1 MRLRKRMDHSP
12 VLTTQLHST
21 DIIMDDI
28 SLTQGDSSEPV
39 HAALAKLN
47 LGESASSSL
56 ADQAPGDD
64 TASTEHA
71 VIEPTKAKRHCYKV
85 YMFVPVSKT
94 QHYQWTD
101 LMDAYECWIAKRQ
114 AQRDG
119 DDQDQVLI
127 APDDVIDVVFTIGL
141 VGTGGMVAPNN
152 QWVDR
157 IKNDGKLFD
166 MKFRFE
172 LLLTTIVKPNIELLI
187 SRQALK
193 PRQYKRIRYFDT
205 QLIRDVHASHSELV
219 PDLQHYIAHRTK
231 HAHDIVFMDEHLYMP
246 VGGRSILVPVH
257 RADTDPV
264 DEEEEDDSST
274 R

>member
-12 VLTTQLHST
+12 VLTNQRHSA
-21 DIIMDDI
+21 DIVMDDM
-28 SLTQGDSSEPV
+28 SLTQGDASEPV
-39 HAALAKLN
+39 DAALAKLN
-47 LGESASSSL
+47 LGESASSSSSSSL
-56 ADQAPGDD
+56 ADQAPGNDM
-64 TASTEHA
+64 ASTEHA
-71 VIEPTKAKRHCYKV
+71 VIAPTQAKRHCYKV

-94 QHYQWTD
+94 QQYQWTD

-119 DDQDQVLI
+119 DDQEDQVLI

-172 LLLTTIVKPNIELLI
+172 LLLTTMVKPNIELLI

-231 HAHDIVFMDEHLYMP
+231 HAHDIVLMDEHLYMP
-246 VGGRSILVPVH
+246 VEGRSILVPVH
-257 RADTDPV
+257 RADTDGV
-264 DEEEEDDSST
+264 DDEG
-274 R
+274 